1 MPLFLDSGRLGSDI
15 ALNAG
20 NCITVGLVNNMP
32 DAAVEATERQF
43 TELLRAAAPRAV
55 VVLKLF
61 SIPTV
66 LRDEAMRR
74 DFAERYRDIA
84 ELWDTPLDGLIVTG
98 TEPRARNLA
107 DEPYWETLTRVV
119 DWARDNT
126 ASAIWSCL
134 AAHAAVLHDDG
145 IERRALKEKLFGIFD
160 CQLVADHPM
169 LQDFPVPVC
178 VPHSRYN
185 DLPERPLKSCGY
197 KILTRSGGAG
207 VDMFAKLYNS
217 FFLYFQGHPEY
228 GADTLLRE
236 YRRDAAR
243 FLGGERERYPAI
255 PLGYFDAEAAALA
268 EAFQSRA
275 LGGRKPE
282 LLAEFPKSALEDGL
296 QCPWRSAAIGIYEK
310 WTAFLLARKAERRT
324 PPVAIGGTRLRRTWR
339 DWPATLRGAADTSAR

>member
-1 MPLFLDSGRLGSDI
+1 MPLFLDSGWLGSDI

-74 DFAERYRDIA
+74 DFAVRYSEVA

-107 DEPYWETLTRVV
+107 DEAYWETLTRVV
-119 DWARDNT
+119 DWAPDNT

-145 IERRALKEKLFGIFD
+145 IERRALKQKRFGVFD
-160 CQLVADHPM
+160 CRLAADHPM
-169 LQDFPVPVC
+169 TQHFPEPHW
-178 VPHSRYN
+178 VPHSGSN
-185 DLPERPLKSCGY
+185 DLPGRALAACGY
-197 KILTRSGGAG
+197 
-207 VDMFAKLYNS
+207 
-217 FFLYFQGHPEY
+217 
-228 GADTLLRE
+228 
-236 YRRDAAR
+236 
-243 FLGGERERYPAI
+243 
-255 PLGYFDAEAAALA
+255 
-268 EAFQSRA
+268 
-275 LGGRKPE
+275 
-282 LLAEFPKSALEDGL
+282 
-296 QCPWRSAAIGIYEK
+296 
-310 WTAFLLARKAERRT
+310 
-324 PPVAIGGTRLRRTWR
+324 
-339 DWPATLRGAADTSAR
+339 